1 MSMHQHPIQN
11 LRSHVVAAALSLLV
25 ALPSQAAPSAEEA
38 ARLGTT
44 LTPFGAEKAGNQDG
58 SIPEYTGGLC
68 TPPAGYKPLDPN
80 GGFPYVDPY
89 ADEKPLFSIDGK
101 NMDKYLDKLDEGS
114 RQLLKQFPNYRLDIY
129 KTHRSACFPQW
140 AYDNTVKNVMLP
152 KLVGD
157 APGIEGAKQQ
167 IPFPIPKT
175 GYEVMWNFL
184 LHFRAPN
191 ERGDYENHFIDSAG
205 NVTRIARSRL
215 VNRYE
220 YWDPSVANPQTFW
233 DLINTID
240 EPAAKAGEIQMR
252 INPLRMDQ
260 KDPSAWIYVPGQR
273 RVRLAPEFKYDTVAA
288 AVSGTIVYDETN
300 GGFDGKM
307 DRFDFKLV
315 GKREV
320 YIPYNNYR
328 FHQLPIDKVAG
339 KDFIN
344 PEAVRWEL
352 HRVWVVEATL
362 KPGARHIY
370 SKKIFYIDEDAWTM
384 ANYAGIDQAGKLY
397 RSGPSFPHQ
406 AYETPTMRNETSAM
420 YDHVKGQYVIF
431 TRTGPGQSG
440 FRKMA
445 PLPSNYFSVDTIAG
459 GGVR

>member
-44 LTPFGAEKAGNQDG
+44 LTPFGAEKAGNKDG

-129 KTHRSACFPQW
+129 NTHRSACFPQW

-191 ERGDYENHFIDSAG
+191 ERADYENHFIDSAG

-288 AVSGTIVYDETN
+288 AVSGTIVYD
-300 GGFDGKM
+300 
-307 DRFDFKLV
+307 
-315 GKREV
+315 
-320 YIPYNNYR
+320 
-328 FHQLPIDKVAG
+328 
-339 KDFIN
+339 
-344 PEAVRWEL
+344 
-352 HRVWVVEATL
+352 
-362 KPGARHIY
+362 
-370 SKKIFYIDEDAWTM
+370 
-384 ANYAGIDQAGKLY
+384 
-397 RSGPSFPHQ
+397 
-406 AYETPTMRNETSAM
+406 
-420 YDHVKGQYVIF
+420 
-431 TRTGPGQSG
+431 
-440 FRKMA
+440 
-445 PLPSNYFSVDTIAG
+445 
-459 GGVR
+459 